1 MLNRYMVKPAP
12 LKASFMLG
20 SMIGF
25 LISALYIP
33 EFSKTWAFAFGLL
46 FTLMFMASL
55 LSMVNATPDE
65 QLLPRPKE
73 TE

>member
-1 MLNRYMVKPAP
+1 MLCEYMVRPAP
-12 LKASFMLG
+12 LKASFMLI

-33 EFSKTWAFAFGLL
+33 QFSRTWAFAFGLL

-55 LSMVNATPDE
+55 LSMVRATPDE
-65 QLLPRPKE
+65 QLLPKPRE
-73 TE
+73 ME